1 MIAATLISAIAA
13 TPEFGNCVS
22 GRYNFNRV
30 GVSKMPNPQV
40 LDWVVDYG
48 LTTGP
53 AANLVLDNGKAILN
67 LVKTNGATAQ
77 GIRLSST
84 RWIKYAKI
92 TARLKAI
99 SAPGAVT
106 TFITMSTRGDEIDME
121 IVGKNPN
128 QFESNVFYKGIKEFN
143 VHGGAHPVNNGVA
156 SFHEYTFDWK
166 SDSLTWSLDGKVVR
180 TLNRETSISPM
191 TPKGERWFPSTPSQ
205 IQMAGTFI

>member
-1 MIAATLISAIAA
+1 
-13 TPEFGNCVS
+13 
-22 GRYNFNRV
+22 
-30 GVSKMPNPQV
+30 
-40 LDWVVDYG
+40 
-48 LTTGP
+48 
-53 AANLVLDNGKAILN
+53 
-67 LVKTNGATAQ
+67 
-77 GIRLSST
+77 
-84 RWIKYAKI
+84 
-92 TARLKAI
+92 
-99 SAPGAVT
+99 
-106 TFITMSTRGDEIDME
+106 MSTRGDEIDME

-180 TLNRETSISPM
+180 TLNRETSLSPM